1 MGRVEGWCQDG
12 STVLKKHMGEWEEG
26 REGERVKGRKNDRR
40 FIDPPKPRAYNF
52 FF

>member
-1 MGRVEGWCQDG
+1 MVSRQ
-12 STVLKKHMGEWEEG
+12 KHSIKETHGGVGG
-26 REGERVKGRKNDRR
+26 RERGRERVKGRKNDRR